1 MKQFGTFIWNTIYTL
16 VVLAVLALALLFV
29 GTKVSLL
36 GYEVKVVQSGS
47 MEPAILT
54 GSLVVITNAAEY
66 MLGDVVTYGEDS
78 RTNVPVTH
86 RIVEKEGAGAR
97 ATFITKGDANE
108 EVDPVPVQPRDIIGK
123 VAFTLPYLGYLI
135 EFARTKLGFALLI
148 GIPALFIIL
157 DEFANIVWEIRKYRA
172 RVRYFKERQARM
184 RAERSS
190 ASPNNRNRAI

>member
-66 MLGDVVTYGEDS
+66 MLGDVVTYGEDGS
-78 RTNVPVTH
+78 NPIKALSGSIALEMGRFLHVDADLRYVSSESGAP
-86 RIVEKEGAGAR
+86 RIYPMRERRRVRRGELHYL
-97 ATFITKGDANE
+97 DS
-108 EVDPVPVQPRDIIGK
+108 PR
-123 VAFTLPYLGYLI
+123 LG
-135 EFARTKLGFALLI
+135 LL
-148 GIPALFIIL
+148 
-157 DEFANIVWEIRKYRA
+157 A
-172 RVRYFKERQARM
+172 RVVRVDD
-184 RAERSS
+184 
-190 ASPNNRNRAI
+190 